1 MEKVRE
7 NMEKTGNTPF
17 EFENLTIAMRDAI
30 FLPMKS
36 LNQLRRD
43 ALEGL
48 EKLCVEQFRRE
59 VEQVDR
65 AGMKAQEST
74 AGTPEKYL
82 SALTEQRCQLQPLLE
97 SELVSD
103 IYLDQGCY
111 RRKDLWEEVKEDAAK
126 IHAAGK
132 KAYYVFPS
140 VFRKNASDFYLGS
153 LKKLDSCSLDGV
165 VVKSLDAV
173 WFVHRYLPQMPI
185 IFDQGLYTYNHR
197 AQEMFREFHP
207 VRMTTPYELN
217 RGELKKRD
225 NTDSEVVLYGYLP
238 LMTSAQCVH
247 ADTGKCDTTSV
258 VTYLKDRYGK
268 FFPVKNNCMECYN
281 TIYNTTPLMLFG
293 YGKELQ
299 KADFS
304 SFRLNFTVES
314 EEEVRQI
321 LAIYETVFYEG
332 RKNLADVY
340 QGEYTNGHYKR
351 GVE

>member
-1 MEKVRE
+1 M
-7 NMEKTGNTPF
+7 
-17 EFENLTIAMRDAI
+17 
-30 FLPMKS
+30 PMI
-36 LNQLRRD
+36 L
-43 ALEGL
+43 
-48 EKLCVEQFRRE
+48 
-59 VEQVDR
+59 
-65 AGMKAQEST
+65 
-74 AGTPEKYL
+74 
-82 SALTEQRCQLQPLLE
+82 
-97 SELVSD
+97 
-103 IYLDQGCY
+103 
-111 RRKDLWEEVKEDAAK
+111 
-126 IHAAGK
+126 
-132 KAYYVFPS
+132 
-140 VFRKNASDFYLGS
+140 
-153 LKKLDSCSLDGV
+153 
-165 VVKSLDAV
+165 
-173 WFVHRYLPQMPI
+173 
-185 IFDQGLYTYNHR
+185 DQGLYTYNHR
-197 AQEMFREFHP
+197 AQEILREFCTI
-207 VRMTTPYELN
+207 RMTAPYELN

-247 ADTGKCDTTSV
+247 ANTGKCDTSSV

-304 SFRLNFTVES
+304 SLRLNFTVES
-314 EEEVRQI
+314 EDEVRQI

>member
-17 EFENLTIAMRDAI
+17 EFEKLTIAMRDAI

-65 AGMKAQEST
+65 AGIKAQESKT
-74 AGTPEKYL
+74 GTPEKYL

-153 LKKLDSCSLDGV
+153 LKKLNGCSVDGV

-173 WFVHRYLPQMPI
+173 WFVHRYLPQMPMI
-185 IFDQGLYTYNHR
+185 LDQGLYTYNHR
-197 AQEMFREFHP
+197 AQEILREFCP
-207 VRMTTPYELN
+207 IRMTAPYELRSN
-217 RGELKKRD
+217 VDVFLSGL
-225 NTDSEVVLYGYLP
+225 L
-238 LMTSAQCVH
+238 SAF
-247 ADTGKCDTTSV
+247 DG
-258 VTYLKDRYGK
+258 
-268 FFPVKNNCMECYN
+268 FFQAFVS
-281 TIYNTTPLMLFG
+281 L
-293 YGKELQ
+293 
-299 KADFS
+299 D
-304 SFRLNFTVES
+304 
-314 EEEVRQI
+314 
-321 LAIYETVFYEG
+321 
-332 RKNLADVY
+332 
-340 QGEYTNGHYKR
+340 
-351 GVE
+351 